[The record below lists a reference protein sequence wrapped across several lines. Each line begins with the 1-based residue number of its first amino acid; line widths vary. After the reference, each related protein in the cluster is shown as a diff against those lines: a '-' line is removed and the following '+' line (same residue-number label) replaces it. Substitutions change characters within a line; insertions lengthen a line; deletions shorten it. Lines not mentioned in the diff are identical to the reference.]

1 MRFVQFL
8 NRSGVQR
15 LGIQQKIGGDIVD
28 LNAGDHGLPNSLL
41 QLLNGGKQLVDQARE

>member
-15 LGIQQKIGGDIVD
+15 LGVQLKIGGDIVD
-28 LNAGDHGLPNSLL
+28 LNAGDQSLPNSLL
-41 QLLNGGKQLVDQARE
+41 QLIEGGRTLLDKAKV